1 MTREWAAVVVAYDS
15 GPLLLDC
22 VRSLLGDDSGGAPP
36 EVVVVDNFVS
46 NQPGE
51 SVAQI
56 EEEFP
61 GVSVIRPGANLGYAR
76 AANLGIAA
84 TKAAIV
90 AVINPDAILLPGS
103 AAGVMD
109 RFESEPTLGALGPKI
124 REVNGD
130 VYPSARSVPSNL
142 DALGHA
148 LLGSIK
154 PNNQATRR
162 YRELDADPEVAR
174 SVDWVSGAAI
184 WLRREALDQIGGWD
198 EAYFMYVED
207 VDLCWRL
214 RAAGWG
220 VEYCPSA
227 EVTHVQGVSTQRTP
241 YRMIAAHHRS
251 AFRFANKRWH
261 GGKRVFLAPT
271 LLLLAVRCGVA
282 MLSERVRH
290 NPRGVRVP

>member
-22 VRSLLGDDSGGAPP
+22 VRSLLGDDSAGAPP

-46 NQPGE
+46 SKPAE

-56 EEEFP
+56 EAEFP
-61 GVSVIRPGANLGYAR
+61 SVSVIRPGANLGYAR

-90 AVINPDAILLPGS
+90 AVINPDALLIAGS

-124 REVNGD
+124 READGAI
-130 VYPSARSVPSNL
+130 YPSARMVPSNI

-148 LLGSIK
+148 LFGSIK
-154 PNNQATRR
+154 PNNKATRR
-162 YRELDADPEVAR
+162 YRELDCDPEVAR
-174 SVDWVSGAAI
+174 SVDWVSGAAL

-214 RAAGWG
+214 KAAGWG
-220 VEYCPSA
+220 VEYSPSA
-227 EVTHVQGVSTQRTP
+227 QVTHVQGVSTGRTP
-241 YRMIAAHHRS
+241 FRMIAAHHRS
-251 AFRFANKRWH
+251 AFRFASKRWS
-261 GGKRVFLAPT
+261 GVKRVLLAPT
-271 LLLLAVRCGVA
+271 ALLLSLRCAVA
-282 MLSERVRH
+282 MLSQLVRH
-290 NPRGVRVP
+290 QRASVRVP